1 MKPETLQYLARALED
16 LREARQ
22 IAAIGLA
29 RAAARSAYYAAFH
42 AAEAYI
48 VEKTARVAKTHSGV
62 RAEFSRLAKDDPLI
76 AQTMPAFLRQAYRY
90 KEIGDYGV
98 NPDVVITMAR
108 AEAAII
114 SAAAFIESVRSALVL
129 FTPTD

>member
-1 MKPETLQYLARALED
+1 VK
-16 LREARQ
+16 ARQ

-29 RAAARSAYYAAFH
+29 KAAARSAYYAAFH

-48 VEKTARVAKTHSGV
+48 FEKTARVAKTHSGV

-90 KEIGDYGV
+90 KEMGDYGV
-98 NPDVVITMAR
+98 NPNVVITMVW
-108 AEAAII
+108 AEAAIV
-114 SAAAFIESVRSALVL
+114 SADDFVECVRRALIG
-129 FTPTD
+129 PTL